1 MFNAYDQFH
10 ASIYGQEGVL
20 GRKTKHL
27 IALAASLAA
36 GCEPWTQ
43 YCFAVAKQ
51 LNIPEAELN
60 EAIAIAMTVG
70 ASKVKALADK
80 INTPSQSAAVIQQ
93 TDESACECKTWST

>member
-36 GCEPWTQ
+36 GCEP
-43 YCFAVAKQ
+43 
-51 LNIPEAELN
+51 
-60 EAIAIAMTVG
+60 
-70 ASKVKALADK
+70 
-80 INTPSQSAAVIQQ
+80 
-93 TDESACECKTWST
+93 